1 MSLYISHHLCAN
13 IVPVLF
19 RTFVRAYVR
28 PHVTGT
34 DNLPEEG
41 AFILAANHNSHADT
55 AVLFT
60 ALPGAVRRRS
70 LAAAAQ
76 DYFFDRGLRQTVS
89 RILFNVIPVSRDS
102 GGGQNP
108 LRHVIRALREGY
120 GVLLYP
126 EGTRS
131 LHGTVGP
138 FRKGIG
144 RLIAEFPDVPVIPVW
159 IEGTTRVMPK
169 GQNIPQPRKVEVHF
183 GEPLYPHADLHNKSS
198 WQVAA
203 DKVRDAVIL
212 TGEKAMQEQADEAS
226 DTDEPET
233 PDQITPSD
241 AASDAA
247 VELPEPDPPTEPAQL
262 RDRKKTE

>member
-34 DNLPEEG
+34 DNLPKEG

-60 ALPGAVRRRS
+60 ALPRDIRQRS

-76 DYFFDRGLRQTVS
+76 DYFFDKGLRQMVS
-89 RILFNVIPVSRDS
+89 RILFNVIPVARES

-131 LHGTVGP
+131 LQGTVGP

-159 IEGTTRVMPK
+159 IEGTNRVMPK
-169 GQNIPQPRKVEVHF
+169 GQNIPQPLKVEVHF
-183 GEPLYPHADLHNKSS
+183 GEPLYPGADLRDKTS

-212 TGEKAMQEQADEAS
+212 TGEQAMQEQDDEAATE
-226 DTDEPET
+226 DDAEVPDELV
-233 PDQITPSD
+233 
-241 AASDAA
+241 ASDEV
-247 VELPEPDPPTEPAQL
+247 VESPELDSPVEPAHPPEP
-262 RDRKKTE
+262 KKTK

>member
-19 RTFVRAYVR
+19 RTFVRTYVR
-28 PHVTGT
+28 PRVTGT
-34 DNLPEEG
+34 DNLPKEG

-60 ALPGAVRRRS
+60 AIPRDIRQRS

-76 DYFFDRGLRQTVS
+76 DYFFDKGLRQTVS
-89 RILFNVIPVSRDS
+89 RILFNVIPVARES
-102 GGGQNP
+102 GGQNP

-144 RLIAEFPDVPVIPVW
+144 RLIAEFPEVPVIPIW
-159 IEGTTRVMPK
+159 IEGTNRVMPK
-169 GQNIPQPRKVEVHF
+169 GQNVPQPRKVEVHF
-183 GEPLYPHADLHNKSS
+183 GEPIYPGADLRDKAS
-198 WQVAA
+198 WQTAA

-212 TGEKAMQEQADEAS
+212 TGEKAMQEQDDEDVAEEDAEAPDELTVS
-226 DTDEPET
+226 DE
-233 PDQITPSD
+233 
-241 AASDAA
+241 A
-247 VELPEPDPPTEPAQL
+247 VELPEPDSPAEPAHPSEP
-262 RDRKKTE
+262 KKTK